1 MPTIAQR
8 LIDRPLDRPLD
19 RHWDLRHRGHET
31 DRPWHNEMSCPSSRA
46 GSHINP
52 PSPPRSPLNSLL
64 TDLTKLRPHLRSR
77 LLLSHLLVVF
87 LSIGSFALVGWFSS
101 PKTFV
106 WKLDELEVRG
116 FRLRYARTQLVNSF
130 GFVLQ
135 QSTLWS
141 ALVGATAAGAFSYWA
156 ALRIARPLKH
166 MEEVTVRFASGELDA
181 RIQASDIPEL
191 NQLGSSFNRL
201 ATSLEGTEQRR
212 RDLISDLTHELRTP
226 LTVVR
231 GYLEELSEG
240 RIDPTPDLFDRLIRE
255 TKRLERLVSDTQEL
269 SRAETGYLPIHVQS
283 IDLRPL
289 LESIINRIADQVFD
303 DEPKLILDC
312 PAVLPLVAADPD
324 RVEQVLLNLMGNALR
339 HTTCGSIR
347 LWANPKDERALWVG
361 VTDTGE
367 GISEEDLPHV
377 FERFWRADR
386 SRCRHE
392 GRQSA
397 GVGIGLSI
405 SRRLVELQG
414 GEMEVTSELGK
425 GSTFQFSL
433 PIAIGS
439 EKLQKS
445 IETN

>member
-1 MPTIAQR
+1 MKSSQQPPQA
-8 LIDRPLDRPLD
+8 
-19 RHWDLRHRGHET
+19 
-31 DRPWHNEMSCPSSRA
+31 PS
-46 GSHINP
+46 HCYP
-52 PSPPRSPLNSLL
+52 CSPPLNSLL

-77 LLLSHLLVVF
+77 LLLSHLLVVA
-87 LSIGSFALVGWFSS
+87 LSIGSFALVGWLSS

-106 WKLDELEVRG
+106 WKLDELEGRG
-116 FRLRYARTQLVNSF
+116 WRLRYARTQLVNSF

-141 ALVGATAAGAFSYWA
+141 GLVGAAAAGGFSYWA
-156 ALRIARPLKH
+156 ALRIARPLKQ
-166 MEEVTVRFASGELDA
+166 MEEVTLRFAAGELDA

-201 ATSLEGTEQRR
+201 AASLEGTEQRR

-255 TKRLERLVSDTQEL
+255 TKRLERLVNDTQEL
-269 SRAETGYLPIHVQS
+269 SRAETGYLPIQVQS
-283 IDLRPL
+283 IELRSL
-289 LESIINRIADQVFD
+289 LASIISRIADQVFD
-303 DEPKLILDC
+303 DEPQLILEC
-312 PAVLPLVAADPD
+312 AAGLPPVSADPD

-339 HTTCGSIR
+339 HTPTGSIT
-347 LWANPKDERALWVG
+347 LWAALRDDRSMWVG

-367 GISEEDLPHV
+367 GIPPEDLPHI
-377 FERFWRADR
+377 FERFWRGDR
-386 SRCRHE
+386 SRSRHPDRPST
-392 GRQSA
+392 GA
-397 GVGIGLSI
+397 GIGLSI

-425 GSTFQFSL
+425 GSTFRFSL
-433 PIAIGS
+433 PLVLRGDG
-439 EKLQKS
+439 LL
-445 IETN
+445 

>member
-1 MPTIAQR
+1 MKSFPKPSQR
-8 LIDRPLDRPLD
+8 HPC
-19 RHWDLRHRGHET
+19 
-31 DRPWHNEMSCPSSRA
+31 SQ
-46 GSHINP
+46 
-52 PSPPRSPLNSLL
+52 PLNSLL

-77 LLLSHLLVVF
+77 LLLSHLLVVA
-87 LSIGSFALVGWFSS
+87 LSIGSFALVGWLLS

-106 WKLDELEVRG
+106 VKLDELEVRG
-116 FRLRYARTQLVNSF
+116 WRLRYARTQLINSF

-141 ALVGATAAGAFSYWA
+141 SLVGGLAAGGFSYWA
-156 ALRIARPLKH
+156 ALRIARPLKQ
-166 MEEVTVRFASGELDA
+166 MEEVTLRFAAGELDA

-201 ATSLEGTEQRR
+201 AASLEGTEQRR

-255 TKRLERLVSDTQEL
+255 TKRLERLVNDTQEL
-269 SRAETGYLPIHVQS
+269 SRAETGYLPIQVQA
-283 IDLRPL
+283 IELRPL
-289 LESIINRIADQVFD
+289 LGSIISRIADQVFD
-303 DEPKLILDC
+303 DEPQLILDC
-312 PAVLPLVAADPD
+312 AAGLPPVNADPD

-339 HTTCGSIR
+339 HTPTGSIT
-347 LWANPKDERALWVG
+347 LWAALRDDRSMWVG

-367 GISEEDLPHV
+367 GISPEDLPHI
-377 FERFWRADR
+377 FERFWRGDR
-386 SRCRHE
+386 SRSRHADRPST
-392 GRQSA
+392 GA
-397 GVGIGLSI
+397 GIGLSI

-425 GSTFQFSL
+425 GSTFRFSL
-433 PIAIGS
+433 PLVLRGDG
-439 EKLQKS
+439 LL
-445 IETN
+445 